1 MNPSTEEKPSPDSI
15 FDALTGYQKAAAMK
29 AAIDLE
35 IFTHLA
41 AGATTAASIAQ
52 RSGATERGIRIL
64 CDYMTVQGFLTKT
77 SDRYALTKESAVF
90 LDRKSPAYAGGAT
103 AFLLSDELISAFNSL
118 SEAVKRGGT
127 ARPNHGS
134 IAPEHPMWITFARAM
149 GGLMVPGAHGLAELI
164 PLDRQQPARV
174 LDIAAGHGMWGISFA
189 KIFPNAHVVALDW
202 APVLEVAREN
212 AAANG
217 IAPRFS
223 TIIGNAFEVDLGADY
238 DIVLIPNFLH
248 HFNFDD
254 CVKFLKK
261 VHAALKPGGY
271 IAISEFVPNPD
282 RISPPGAA
290 GFSLIMLAT
299 TPEGDA
305 YTLDQYAQMLE
316 QTGFERPALHPLPAS
331 INKALVSRRSER

>member
-1 MNPSTEEKPSPDSI
+1 MNSPAEGKPSPDAI

-35 IFTHLA
+35 LFTHLA
-41 AGATTAASIAQ
+41 SGPATAATVAQ
-52 RSGATERGIRIL
+52 RCGAAGRGMRII
-64 CDYMTVQGFLTKT
+64 CDYMTVQGFLRKEG
-77 SDRYALTKESAVF
+77 DRYALTKESAVF

-103 AFLLSDELISAFNSL
+103 AFLQSDELVSAFNSL
-118 SEAVKRGGT
+118 SEAVKHGGT
-127 ARPNHGS
+127 VRPNQGS
-134 IAPEHPMWITFARAM
+134 VAPEHPMWITFARAM

-164 PLDRQQPARV
+164 PLDRKQPMRV

-189 KIFPNAHVVALDW
+189 KIFTNAQLVALDW
-202 APVLEVAREN
+202 APVLHVAREN

-217 IAPRFS
+217 VAQRFS
-223 TIIGNAFEVDLGADY
+223 TIVGNAFEVDLGADY
-238 DIVLIPNFLH
+238 DVVLIPNFLH
-248 HFNFDD
+248 HFNVED

-305 YTLDQYAQMLE
+305 YTIDEYSQMLARS
-316 QTGFERPALHPLPAS
+316 GFEAPSLHPLPAS
-331 INKALVSRRSER
+331 INKALVSRRLER

>member
-1 MNPSTEEKPSPDSI
+1 MKEQDKPSPDAI
-15 FDALTGYQKAAAMK
+15 FDALTGYQKTAAMK

-41 AGATTAASIAQ
+41 AGPATAAVVAK
-52 RSGATERGIRIL
+52 RCGAAERGARIL

-77 SDRYALTKESAVF
+77 GDQYALTKESAVF

-103 AFLLSDELISAFNSL
+103 AFLLSDELTGAFESL

-127 ARPNHGS
+127 VRPNEGS

-164 PLDRQQPARV
+164 PLDRQRPARV

-202 APVLEVAREN
+202 EPVLEVAREN
-212 AAANG
+212 AHANG
-217 IAPRFS
+217 VANRFS
-223 TIIGNAFEVDLGADY
+223 TIVGNAFDVDLGRDY
-238 DIVLIPNFLH
+238 DIILIPNFLH
-248 HFNFDD
+248 HFNFTD

-261 VHAALKPGGY
+261 VHAALKSKGH
-271 IAISEFVPNPD
+271 IAISEFIPNPD
-282 RISPPGAA
+282 RISPRGAA

-305 YTLDQYAQMLE
+305 YTLAEYSNMLA
-316 QTGFERPALHPLPAS
+316 QTGFESPTLHPLPAS
-331 INKALVSRRSER
+331 INQAIIAKRR

>member
-1 MNPSTEEKPSPDSI
+1 MKEQDKPSPDAI

-41 AGATTAASIAQ
+41 SGPATAAVVAQ
-52 RSGATERGIRIL
+52 RSGAAERGTRIL

-77 SDRYALTKESAVF
+77 GDQYALTKQSAVF

-103 AFLLSDELISAFNSL
+103 AFLQSDELRGAFESL
-118 SEAVKRGGT
+118 SDAVKRGGT
-127 ARPNHGS
+127 ARPNEGA

-164 PLDRQQPARV
+164 PVDRKRPARV

-189 KIFPNAHVVALDW
+189 KVFSNAHVVALDW
-202 APVLEVAREN
+202 SPVLEVAREN
-212 AAANG
+212 AKANG
-217 IAPRFS
+217 VANRFS
-223 TIIGNAFEVDLGADY
+223 TIVGNAFDVDLGADY
-238 DIVLIPNFLH
+238 DIILIPNFLH
-248 HFNFDD
+248 HFNFSD

-261 VHAALKPGGY
+261 VHAALKPGGH

-305 YTLDQYAQMLE
+305 YTIAEYTDMLA
-316 QTGFERPALHPLPAS
+316 QTGFEAPSLHPLPAS
-331 INKALVSRRSER
+331 INQAIIAKRR